1 MIRVPVRL
9 FGWAIAFFIFVR
21 CGGRQPAITTNDF
34 ETAEIGAFVE
44 AGFPFITGPLNSDR
58 LGLGFPKPNR
68 SARTLSIKLGDS
80 AYVGFDTDLLRW
92 SVAWDG
98 AFLPMV
104 TMSQISYDDFFNK
117 RDKIPA
123 ILGTPKIATGE
134 YAGWTIDTPDFRD
147 PRNPTGEATAHRYGP
162 LPEQIGRW
170 NGIYLKGDDVGLSY
184 SIGTTNI
191 LEYPSGIRF
200 GKQTAF
206 SRTFALDGLK
216 RALYLNVAEIRN
228 GSYTETMGSIL
239 AIYHGE
245 TRDTVTVIGVITNHV
260 GGLEPSIIDDKYIS
274 VRFPQTD
281 NPIEANVLMWKGPA
295 AKKDAFLDLFS
306 KTKTEM
312 PDFSRG
318 GPAYWTETVY
328 TQGTLSP
335 DTAAYV
341 TDVLTLPL
349 PNPWKR
355 NVRVADVAFFD
366 GKRAAIV
373 TFSGDVWIVEGI
385 DKNLERL
392 KWRRFASG
400 LYEPM
405 SIEVVDDTVYVFGK
419 EGIVRLHDLNRDGV
433 ADFYENFCNEMEQSL
448 HSREWASDM
457 VLAPGGGFYIAK
469 GGIGGSSQRGTILK
483 VSADGRHVEPMA
495 SGLRGPYIGIHPTKG
510 ILSASDQQGNY
521 VPSTPLLLVEK
532 GDYFG
537 FPTTPEPHQTTIK
550 SPLAWIP
557 HRVDRSGN
565 SQTWVTGGKMGP
577 LDEQMIHFSFAR
589 PGLFRVLIDTTS
601 NARQGGVSFLRA
613 NYPAPTQ
620 KGTINPADGQLYIT
634 GFNLWGSSSQGIAAF
649 VRLRYTGLP
658 FYLPERFKAGEQ
670 GIVLRFGVELDSVA
684 AKDPLNFQVKRWNY
698 KRTKEYGSGHFKL
711 DGTPG
716 EESMPVFSSH
726 LSADRKAVLLVV
738 PSMEEV
744 MQMEV
749 LYHLRSADGTVLKD
763 GFWFTVNEVDKID
776 LQGEGFNE
784 PIDLSLNLAA
794 DSSGGIAEERPS
806 EEKGAQL
813 FQAVACAGCHST
825 GVKTDGFY
833 GPPFKDLFL
842 SDRRFEDGT
851 SGKADEDYIRE
862 SILTPAKKIVKGY
875 DAEMPS
881 YLGML
886 SESDVESLVL
896 YIKTL

>member
-1 MIRVPVRL
+1 MTRVHTWL
-9 FGWAIAFFIFVR
+9 FGWAAAFFILAS
-21 CGGRQPAITTNDF
+21 CGGRHPVITTNDF
-34 ETAEIGAFVE
+34 EAAEIGPFVE
-44 AGFPFITGPLNSDR
+44 AGFPFITGPLNSDK
-58 LGLGFPKPNR
+58 LGPGFPKRNR
-68 SARTLSIKLGDS
+68 SARTLSINLGDS
-80 AYVGFDTDLLRW
+80 AYVGFDMDLLRW

-117 RDKIPA
+117 GDKIPS

-147 PRNPTGEATAHRYGP
+147 PRNPVGEAGAHRYGP

-184 SIGTTNI
+184 TIGTTNM
-191 LEYPSGIRF
+191 LEYPGSTRF
-200 GKQTAF
+200 GTETAF
-206 SRTFALDGLK
+206 SRTFELDGLQ
-216 RALYLNVAEIRN
+216 RALYLNVAEVGN
-228 GSYTETMGSIL
+228 EFDTETTGSVL
-239 AIYHGE
+239 YIYQGE
-245 TRDTVTVIGVITNHV
+245 ARDTVTAIGVVANQ
-260 GGLEPSIIDDKYIS
+260 GEGLKPSIVDNKY
-274 VRFPQTD
+274 VTVHFPRAD
-281 NPIEANVLMWKGPA
+281 GPIKATVLMWNGPA
-295 AKKDAFLDLFS
+295 EKKDAFLELFS
-306 KTKTEM
+306 KAKTEM

-328 TQGTLSP
+328 TQGALSP

-355 NVRVADVAFFD
+355 NVRVADAAFFD
-366 GKRAAIV
+366 GKRAAVV

-385 DKNLERL
+385 DKNLARL

-405 SIEVVDDTVYVFGK
+405 SIEVVDGTVYVFGK

-433 ADFYENFCNEMEQSL
+433 ADFYENFCNKMEQSL

-457 VLAPGGGFYIAK
+457 VLAPGGGFYLAK
-469 GGIGGSSQRGTILK
+469 GGIGGSSQRGTLLK
-483 VSADGRHVEPMA
+483 VSADGRHVESIA

-510 ILSASDQQGNY
+510 TLSASDQQGNY
-521 VPSTPLLLVEK
+521 VPSTPLLLVKK

-537 FPTTPEPHQTTIK
+537 FPTTPEAHQAAIK
-550 SPLAWIP
+550 APLAWIP

-565 SQTWVTGGKMGP
+565 SQTWITGGKMGP
-577 LDEQMIHFSFAR
+577 LNEQMIHFSFAR

-601 NARQGGVSFLRA
+601 NALQGGVSFLRA

-634 GFNLWGSSSQGIAAF
+634 GFNLWGSSSRGIAAF

-670 GIVLRFGVELDSVA
+670 GIVLQFGVELDSVV
-684 AKDPLNFQVKRWNY
+684 AKDLLNFQVKRWNY

-711 DGTPG
+711 DGTAG

-726 LSADRKAVLLVV
+726 LSADRKAILLVV
-738 PSMEEV
+738 PNMDEV

-749 LYHLRSADGTVLKD
+749 LYNLRSADGAVLED
-763 GFWFTVNEVDKID
+763 GFWFTVNQVDEID
-776 LQGEGFNE
+776 LVREGFNE

-794 DSSGGIAEERPS
+794 DRPGGTVEERPS
-806 EEKGAQL
+806 PEKGAQL
-813 FQAVACAGCHST
+813 FKAVACAGCHST

-842 SDRRFEDGT
+842 SERRFEDGT
-851 SGKADEDYIRE
+851 SVMANESYIRE
-862 SILTPAKKIVKGY
+862 SILTPSKKIVKGY

-896 YIKTL
+896 YIKSL

>member
-1 MIRVPVRL
+1 MASVHKRL
-9 FGWAIAFFIFVR
+9 FWWAALFFMQTG
-21 CGGRQPAITTNDF
+21 CGERHQAITTNDF
-34 ETAEIGAFVE
+34 ETAEIGPFVE
-44 AGFPFITGPLNSDR
+44 AGFPFITGPLNSDK
-58 LGLGFPKPNR
+58 LGPGFPERNR
-68 SARTLSIKLGDS
+68 SARTLSINLGDS
-80 AYVGFDTDLLRW
+80 AYVGFDMDLLRW

-98 AFLPMV
+98 EFLPMV

-117 RDKIPA
+117 GDQIPS

-134 YAGWTIDTPDFRD
+134 YAGWTIDTPNFRD
-147 PRNPTGEATAHRYGP
+147 PRNPIGEADSYRYGP
-162 LPEQIGRW
+162 LPEQFGRW
-170 NGIYLKGDDVGLSY
+170 NGLYLKGDDIGLSY
-184 SIGTTNI
+184 TIGTTNI
-191 LEYPSGIRF
+191 LEYPSSTRF
-200 GKQTAF
+200 GTETAF
-206 SRTFALDGLK
+206 SRTFALDGLQH
-216 RALYLNVAEIRN
+216 ALYLNVAEVGN
-228 GSYTETMGSIL
+228 ELDTEVTGSVLY
-239 AIYHGE
+239 IYHGE
-245 TRDTVTVIGVITNHV
+245 ARDTVTAIGVVTNHAE
-260 GGLEPSIIDDKYIS
+260 GLRPSIVDNKYIT
-274 VRFPQTD
+274 VRFPPTD
-281 NPIEANVLMWKGPA
+281 APIEATVLMWNGPV
-295 AKKDAFLDLFS
+295 AKKDAFLELFS
-306 KTKTEM
+306 KAKIEM
-312 PDFSRG
+312 PDFGRG

-328 TQGTLSP
+328 TQGALSP

-341 TDVLTLPL
+341 TDILTLPL

-355 NVRVADVAFFD
+355 NVRVADAAFFD
-366 GKRAAIV
+366 GKRAAVV

-405 SIEVVDDTVYVFGK
+405 SIEVVDGTVYVFGK
-419 EGIVRLHDLNRDGV
+419 EGIVRLHDLNDDGV

-448 HSREWASDM
+448 HSREWAADM
-457 VLAPGGGFYIAK
+457 VLAPGGGFYVAK

-483 VSADGRHVEPMA
+483 ISADGRHVETVA
-495 SGLRGPYIGIHPTKG
+495 TGLRGPYIGIHPTKG
-510 ILSASDQQGNY
+510 TLSASDQQGNY

-537 FPTTPEPHQTTIK
+537 FPTTPEAHQATIK
-550 SPLAWIP
+550 SPLTWIP

-565 SQTWVTGGKMGP
+565 SQTWITGGKMGP

-601 NARQGGVSFLRA
+601 NAHQGGVSFLRA

-658 FYLPERFKAGEQ
+658 FYLPERFKAGAQ
-670 GIVLRFGVELDSVA
+670 GIVLRFGVELDSAV
-684 AKDPLNFQVKRWNY
+684 AKDPLSFQVKRWNY

-738 PSMEEV
+738 PKMEQV

-749 LYHLRSADGTVLKD
+749 LYNLRSADGAVLED
-763 GFWFTVNEVDKID
+763 GFWFTVNEVDEID
-776 LQGEGFNE
+776 LTGEGFNQ
-784 PIDLSLNLAA
+784 PIDLSINLAA
-794 DSSGGIAEERPS
+794 DRSGRTADERPS

-813 FQAVACAGCHST
+813 FKAVACAGCHST

-842 SDRRFEDGT
+842 SERRFEDGT
-851 SGKADEDYIRE
+851 SGKADADYIRE